1 MVEQKIATIALL
13 AEAALQQRA
22 AELERAFS
30 GIGRIQC
37 RLIEGDAAT
46 TGAIDGVDIVLLFL
60 PSGDSAEPEAIARFA
75 EDIAPAPLLV
85 VAEGIAAREPLLMGT
100 GIEDC
105 FDPNSM
111 PDHAIVRA
119 TQRCIERAAQ
129 RVHVSTAERRYQA
142 LFNHMPVAAFTVDPA
157 GAIVSAN
164 RAFLG
169 LVSAASIDDIDDHRM
184 NGLLKGLA
192 AMQTGDA
199 NTMPVYRGQHILD
212 SCDGVQK
219 HVLVTARRSET
230 GDAVPIVDVFVVDV
244 TEREQQ
250 ARRVVKAENRLR
262 NLYDNVPIMM
272 FEVDLDLMIDHPNR
286 AMLNNLE
293 HLYLEAGDVSL
304 RALVTDVEDQGQLD
318 DIAVHLRNGEA
329 VVDMSL
335 SIGEAESA
343 MECLLTL
350 MPARDVQGQITR
362 FHGMLVD
369 VTAQNSARRERDAL
383 HEQLQLTQKLESIGQ
398 LAAGIAHEINTP
410 AQYVSDNLSFLMESF
425 DDVWQVITTLESA
438 LTAMT
443 EQAALKAKAAE
454 IRAAMEAADM
464 EYLGEEIPTALSQ
477 GHDGIAKIRE
487 IVLALKDFSHPGG
500 GTMEPADINRMV
512 ESTLT
517 VARNE
522 WKYVAEVALEL
533 DEQLPAV
540 TCFPSAL
547 SQVVL
552 NIVVNA
558 AHAIA
563 DARVNDT
570 EPGNIAIK
578 THRLDDQR
586 VSISIRDN
594 GPGMPEAVR
603 KKIFD
608 PFFTT
613 KEVGRGTGQGLAISR
628 KVVVEQHSGKLLV
641 DTEVGV
647 GTEFRIELW
656 IAGRAPDNT
665 ADQDSQNSVSG
676 IVPVTDVVSVEAAL

>member
-1 MVEQKIATIALL
+1 MVEQKIATIALM
-13 AEAALQQRA
+13 AEAALQPRA
-22 AELERAFS
+22 AALQQAFS
-30 GIGRIQC
+30 GAAHIQC
-37 RLIEGDAAT
+37 RLIQGVAAAT
-46 TGAIDGVDIVLLFL
+46 GALDGADIVLLIL
-60 PSGDSAEPEAIARFA
+60 PSGDSADPDTLARFA
-75 EDIAPAPLLV
+75 TDIAPAPLLV

-105 FDPNSM
+105 FDPTSM
-111 PDHAIVRA
+111 PEHAIVRA

-142 LFNHMPVAAFTVDPA
+142 LFNHMPVAAFTVNTA
-157 GAIVSAN
+157 GGIVNAN
-164 RAFLG
+164 HAFLA
-169 LVSAASIDDIDDHRM
+169 LISASSVAEIDDQRM
-184 NGLLKGLA
+184 NGLLTGLA
-192 AMQTGDA
+192 AMQSSDATG
-199 NTMPVYRGQHILD
+199 MPVYRGQHILD
-212 SCDGVQK
+212 SCDGEQK

-230 GDAVPIVDVFVVDV
+230 GDAEPIVDVFVVDV

-272 FEVDLDLMIDHPNR
+272 FEVNDDLMIDHPNR
-286 AMLNNLE
+286 AMLDSLE
-293 HLYLEAGDVSL
+293 HLRLEAGATSL
-304 RALVTDVEDQGQLD
+304 RALVTNADEIGELD
-318 DIAVHLRNGEA
+318 DAAANLRQGKA
-329 VVDMSL
+329 VVDLPL
-335 SIGEAESA
+335 SIGNVGSA

-350 MPARDVQGQITR
+350 IPAKDLQGQINR

-369 VTAQNSARRERDAL
+369 LTVQNSARRERDAL
-383 HEQLQLTQKLESIGQ
+383 QEQLQLTQKLESIGQ

-425 DDVWQVITTLESA
+425 DDVWQVIAKLESSLA
-438 LTAMT
+438 VMSEHATLH
-443 EQAALKAKAAE
+443 AKASE
-454 IRAAMEAADM
+454 IRAAMEEADM
-464 EYLGEEIPTALSQ
+464 EYLGEEIPTALAQ

-500 GTMEPADINRMV
+500 GAMEPADINRVV

-522 WKYVAEVALEL
+522 WKYVADVGLEL
-533 DEQLPAV
+533 DEHLPAV

-547 SQVVL
+547 SQVIL

-563 DARVNDT
+563 DARASNT
-570 EPGNIAIK
+570 EQGSIAIK
-578 THRLDDQR
+578 TYRVDTER
-586 VSISIRDN
+586 VSIAIRDN
-594 GPGMPEAVR
+594 GPGMPEEVR
-603 KKIFD
+603 KRIFD

-628 KVVVEQHSGKLLV
+628 KVVVEQHGGKLLV
-641 DTEVGV
+641 DTELGV

-656 IAGRAPDNT
+656 ISGQASSNAGGETSD
-665 ADQDSQNSVSG
+665 DSVSRS
-676 IVPVTDVVSVEAAL
+676 PATESVVNLEAAV